1 MPLAI
6 AGGLTTVL
14 QPFAALYVLILASA
28 SPLLAKESDRI
39 YDLYVSVVERF
50 KKLFSRRKKEE
61 TTEDE
66 VEEVQG

>member
-1 MPLAI
+1 MNLAI
-6 AGGLTTVL
+6 AGGLSTVL
-14 QPFAALYVLILASA
+14 QPFAALYVLILASV

-39 YDLYVSVVERF
+39 YDLFVSVVERF
-50 KKLFSRRKKEE
+50 KKLFSRRKKKE